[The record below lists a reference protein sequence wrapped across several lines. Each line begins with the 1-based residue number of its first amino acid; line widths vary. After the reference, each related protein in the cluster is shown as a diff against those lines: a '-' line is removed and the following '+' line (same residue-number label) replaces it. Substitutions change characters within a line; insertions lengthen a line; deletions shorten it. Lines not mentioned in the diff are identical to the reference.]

1 MREDIPQ
8 MTWEM
13 KEDAMQTYQALLGRA
28 DNVAKALCMRLSV
41 EEIGG
46 KVEMAAPT
54 STGMVRV
61 TLWLPPHYQPA
72 DFFPDLPFYPF

>member
-1 MREDIPQ
+1 

-28 DNVAKALCMRLSV
+28 DNVAKALRMRRAV

-46 KVEMAAPT
+46 KIEVAPPT
-54 STGMVRV
+54 ATGMVRV
-61 TLWLPPHYQPA
+61 TLWLPPQYQPA
-72 DFFPDLPFYPF
+72 HFFPDLPFYPF